1 MCLVQCQ
8 SAEQYS
14 FWAWNILTKISHLA
28 RWNYDKV
35 PWLHLYYC
43 CSGFRFV
50 SLFRLTFVTL
60 LKSNSPLVPDPAV
73 LVVCAGKCK
82 TGRKQGGN
90 SVRSGSCGSAKG
102 YGTGLKCLRAALQ
115 SVCEP
120 RSVLGTLPETQS
132 FGFWFSCVTGAGCC
146 SAGLGGYQRV
156 VVALQ
161 GQPADLAQQQRRCG
175 AGRSDLALWLEQG

>member
-14 FWAWNILTKISHLA
+14 FWAWNILTKNSHLA

-35 PWLHLYYC
+35 LRLHHYYC

-50 SLFRLTFVTL
+50 GLFRLTFVTL
-60 LKSNSPLVPDPAV
+60 LKSNSLLVPDPAV

-90 SVRSGSCGSAKG
+90 SVRSGLCGSAKG

-115 SVCEP
+115 SVCFAACWGRCQKP
-120 RSVLGTLPETQS
+120 RALA
-132 FGFWFSCVTGAGCC
+132 FGFLVWQVQA
-146 SAGLGGYQRV
+146 AVQLGLVGTN
-156 VVALQ
+156 AWW
-161 GQPADLAQQQRRCG
+161 
-175 AGRSDLALWLEQG
+175 WLCRASLLVWHSRKDRMVQEGLT

>member
-14 FWAWNILTKISHLA
+14 FWARNILTKNSHLA

-35 PWLHLYYC
+35 LRLHHYYC

-50 SLFRLTFVTL
+50 GLFRLTFVTL
-60 LKSNSPLVPDPAV
+60 LKSNSLLVPDPAV

-90 SVRSGSCGSAKG
+90 SVRSGLCGSAKG

-115 SVCEP
+115 SVCVL
-120 RSVLGTLPETQS
+120 RSMLGTLPETKS

-146 SAGLGGYQRV
+146 SAGLGGYQCM

-161 GQPADLAQQQRRCG
+161 GQPAGLAQ
-175 AGRSDLALWLEQG
+175 